1 MDMTL
6 IVTLAFTVLVII
18 ILLKTAVIVPQQSAY
33 VVEKLGKF
41 SRKLDAGFHFLIP
54 FFD

>member
-1 MDMTL
+1 MDMSL
-6 IVTLAFTVLVII
+6 YVSLAIAVLAII

-41 SRKLDAGFHFLIP
+41 GRKLDAGELLS
-54 FFD
+54 